1 MEKPALSLRILL
13 PWAWFN
19 HSCCCSQCA
28 KEQGKLELLWETI

>member
-19 HSCCCSQCA
+19 HSCCCSPMCQRTRKA
-28 KEQGKLELLWETI
+28 WTFM